1 MRISEVMIE
10 EHARLTKML
19 LNLIKNIENKKE
31 IRKIFIEFKWN
42 LEKHFFIEEKAI
54 FSAYGSKI
62 EVGRKVVNLI
72 EEHKEMLSIL
82 KEAEKEIDKGKFPDL
97 SKFKKIMLRHQ
108 EIEDDYFYTGLE
120 NNLNEDLKAEIL
132 DKTSEIIKIS

>member
-10 EHARLTKML
+10 EHGRLTKML
-19 LNLIKNIENKKE
+19 LNLIKNIESKKE
-31 IRKIFIEFKWN
+31 IKKIFIEFKWN
-42 LEKHFFIEEKAI
+42 VEKHFFIEEKAI
-54 FSAYGSKI
+54 FSAYSSKV
-62 EVGRKVVNLI
+62 EVGKKVINLI

-82 KEAEKEIDKGKFPDL
+82 KGVEKEIDNKKFPDL

-120 NNLNEDLKAEIL
+120 NNLNEDEKAEIL
-132 DKTSEIIKIS
+132 DKASEIIKV